1 MCVWNFV
8 KNEIL
13 NKKKSNPEKF
23 IPTEVALNNEQQ
35 DPGLFALALI
45 ASDLKNK
52 GIEAAIVND
61 NVIVDKKEKEDEE
74 NSAFTCLQFM
84 ASDLL
89 FKKTYVFHFDLD
101 DNRVNEILNNPN
113 EYQRFK
119 ENLKDKLHKDFN
131 IPKDK
136 IIITFPQIGSLI
148 VQVIIQSDE
157 FNDIEINEFVKRFQ
171 NDENFRELKTLKE
184 VHEGFLM
191 NGCKLSRFL
200 LDPLGNRSEW
210 PQKIENRGGEP
221 YYPPY

>member
-1 MCVWNFV
+1 MEDMCIYGNFV

-13 NKKKSNPEKF
+13 NKKKTNPEKF

-35 DPGLFALALI
+35 DPGVFALALI

-101 DNRVNEILNNPN
+101 DNRVNEILNT
-113 EYQRFK
+113 
-119 ENLKDKLHKDFN
+119 
-131 IPKDK
+131 
-136 IIITFPQIGSLI
+136 IIIILNYQYRKIKVFFI
-148 VQVIIQSDE
+148 
-157 FNDIEINEFVKRFQ
+157 NDIYLSKITIQ
-171 NDENFRELKTLKE
+171 
-184 VHEGFLM
+184 M
-191 NGCKLSRFL
+191 NIKDSK
-200 LDPLGNRSEW
+200 
-210 PQKIENRGGEP
+210 KI
-221 YYPPY
+221 